1 MNYLIGMCK
10 KHKDWV
16 CVLNDLGYDLSIIE
30 QRIRTSSGEAVK
42 PDIIF
47 TSNKLIHSL
56 VFECKGGITVD
67 TEQLR
72 RYGTL
77 TENDFRWVNI
87 YTFDNFHFDVCIV
100 DIQKNHSSVLFH
112 VKNQFP
118 MITFGDKKMFKTGEF
133 KENELNKIYQTPIT
147 LKGKIPP
154 LSYYP
159 FSEEDEKAYI
169 IPFVMRGLVSIA
181 VKKAKGGSSVFERE
195 LITRDEIMEKVFNPV
210 FKTLSRTHQRQ
221 LKEKIKEVMHLL
233 LSREETKEALGII
246 EGRAG
251 YKISNAL
258 GKLMKEA
265 EKVAKQ
271 FETQQFLTDFPQ
283 SRAQ

>member
-1 MNYLIGMCK
+1 MNYVIGMCK
-10 KHKDWV
+10 NHKDWI
-16 CVLNDLGYDLSIIE
+16 CVLNNLGYDISIIE
-30 QRIRTSSGEAVK
+30 QRIRTSSGEAIK
-42 PDIIF
+42 PDIIV
-47 TSNKLIHSL
+47 TSNKLLHSL

-87 YTFDNFHFDVCIV
+87 YTFDHFHFDVCIA
-100 DIQKNHSSVLFH
+100 DIQKNHSAVVVH

-118 MITFGDKKMFKTGEF
+118 IITFGNEEVFKTGKFDEKKLDTVF
-133 KENELNKIYQTPIT
+133 ENPIS

-159 FSEEDEKAYI
+159 FCEEDEKAYI

-181 VKKAKGGSSVFERE
+181 VKKAKGGSSVLERE
-195 LITRDEIMEKVFNPV
+195 LITRDDIIEKVFNPV

-221 LKEKIKEVMHLL
+221 LKEKIKKVIHLL

-246 EGRAG
+246 ESRAG

-258 GKLMKEA
+258 GKLMKET

-271 FETQQFLTDFPQ
+271 FETQQFLTDFP
-283 SRAQ
+283 